1 VVELIDIELSIS
13 KSILKE
19 LLIDNIIDEYQY
31 NEALQEL
38 EKIYEKTV

>member
-1 VVELIDIELSIS
+1 LIDIELSIS

>member
-1 VVELIDIELSIS
+1 MVELIDIELSIS